1 MLHFTTYLNNPEN
14 EWVTFVH
21 GAGGS
26 SAIWHKQIR
35 QFQKDFNILLIDLRG
50 HGQSKTPLS
59 SRLKRYTFTQISDEI
74 IDVLD
79 PLKIKASHFIGISL
93 GTILIREIYERYP
106 DRVTSLTMGGAV
118 MKLNVRGQILMRVGN
133 LFKSVIPYLALY
145 KLFAIIIMPK
155 KKHRESRHLFIN
167 EARKL
172 YQKEFKR
179 WFTLVSQ
186 VNPLLK
192 FFRFNEAKVP
202 TLYVMGSEDHMFL
215 PSISKLVLDHTTAEL
230 SIISN
235 CGHVVNVE
243 SPTIFNNTV
252 IRFLKLT

>member
-1 MLHFTTYLNNPEN
+1 
-14 EWVTFVH
+14 
-21 GAGGS
+21 
-26 SAIWHKQIR
+26 
-35 QFQKDFNILLIDLRG
+35 
-50 HGQSKTPLS
+50 
-59 SRLKRYTFTQISDEI
+59 
-74 IDVLD
+74 
-79 PLKIKASHFIGISL
+79 
-93 GTILIREIYERYP
+93 
-106 DRVTSLTMGGAV
+106 MGGAV
-118 MKLNVRGQILMRVGN
+118 MKINVRGQILMRVGN

-145 KLFAIIIMPK
+145 KFFAFIIMPK
-155 KKHRESRHLFIN
+155 KKHRESSNLFIN

-202 TLYVMGSEDHMFL
+202 TLYIMDSEDYMFL
-215 PSISKLVLDHTTAEL
+215 LFISNLVSDHTTAEL

-235 CGHVVNVE
+235 CGHAVNVE